1 MGPNPPPRIFVYNL
15 VAWGSPGRTSRQPH
29 YGNSSIHMSNLA
41 ETIDSPATE
50 RWLDTP
56 VGRGTAMLAVTTFA
70 VGFAM
75 AAHQSIVSNY
85 FEDEIGLEGP
95 QFGYITA
102 IREVPGFLLIFLT
115 ALFYRLSLPKLTS
128 GALLLL
134 AIGYGFFGWSTSF
147 WSVAPWV
154 VISSIGYHTWLQTQS
169 ALGLSLAREEHS
181 GRILGKM
188 AAISQGGALAAM
200 AVVLVT
206 FQQGWLSFDSA
217 FVMTGV
223 LALVAA
229 IAIFRF
235 PALHNGASME
245 AAQARERIVFRRG
258 YKLYYLLSLMDGAR
272 QQIFFSF
279 GLWVLIDQ
287 YGLSVPQISAVLL
300 MTTMAAMVLTPRIG
314 RALDTYGERTLLL
327 YVNLAFIVALLGY
340 ALVSNPVAALACYVT
355 YTFIA
360 PLAPMGA
367 TVYLRKVAPSADLA
381 PSLAMG
387 LTMQHAAAIVV
398 PIVTG
403 FILNYVG
410 YQIPFM
416 VASGFAVVTLLI
428 SRRLDP
434 ASQKLAG
441 ETRPRRR
448 RRPPGG
454 QRRLDPE
461 TR

>member
-1 MGPNPPPRIFVYNL
+1 
-15 VAWGSPGRTSRQPH
+15 
-29 YGNSSIHMSNLA
+29 MSTIPQ
-41 ETIDSPATE
+41 TIDRIPE
-50 RWLDTP
+50 EHWFQTP
-56 VGRGTAMLAVTTFA
+56 VGRGTLLLGITTFA
-70 VGFAM
+70 VGFSM
-75 AAHQSIVSNY
+75 AAQQNIVSNY
-85 FEDEIGLEGP
+85 FEEVIGLEGP
-95 QFGYITA
+95 EFGYITA

-115 ALFYRLSLPKLTS
+115 ALFYRLSLPRLTS

-134 AIGYGFFGWSTSF
+134 TVGYGFFGWSTSF
-147 WSVAPWV
+147 WTVAPWV

-181 GRILGKM
+181 GRILGRM

-206 FQQGWLSFDSA
+206 FQQDWLTFSSA
-217 FVMTGV
+217 FVMTGL

-229 IAIFRF
+229 LAIFGF
-235 PALHNGASME
+235 PALHNGAVAE
-245 AAQARERIVFRRG
+245 VVQQREPIVFRRE
-258 YKLYYLLSLMDGAR
+258 YKLYYLLSLLDGAR

-279 GLWVLIDQ
+279 GLWVLIDH
-287 YGLSVPQISAVLL
+287 YGLTVPQISAVLL
-300 MTTMAAMVLTPRIG
+300 MTTTASMILTPRIG
-314 RALDTYGERTLLL
+314 RALDAYGERTLLF

-340 ALVSNPVAALACYVT
+340 ALVSNTWAATACYVI

-360 PLAPMGA
+360 PLATMGA
-367 TVYLRKVAPSADLA
+367 TVYLRKIAPSADLA

-416 VASGFAVVTLLI
+416 VASGFAVVTLFL

-434 ASQKLAG
+434 VAQKSSA
-441 ETRPRRR
+441 RRQEEAR
-448 RRPPGG
+448 SRVAVA
-454 QRRLDPE
+454 D
-461 TR
+461 

>member
-1 MGPNPPPRIFVYNL
+1 
-15 VAWGSPGRTSRQPH
+15 
-29 YGNSSIHMSNLA
+29 MSNVA
-41 ETIDSPATE
+41 QSNPVASDTE
-50 RWLDTP
+50 RWIATP
-56 VGRGTAMLAVTTFA
+56 LGRGTLLLGIAAFC

-75 AAHQSIVSNY
+75 AAQQNIVSNY
-85 FEDEIGLEGP
+85 FEDELGLQGP

-102 IREVPGFLLIFLT
+102 IREIPGFLLIFLT
-115 ALFYRLSLPKLTS
+115 AVFYRLSLPRLTF

-134 AIGYGFFGWSTSF
+134 AIGYAFFGWSNGF

-169 ALGLSLAREEHS
+169 ALGLTLAREEHS
-181 GRILGKM
+181 GRILGRL
-188 AAISQGGALAAM
+188 AAVTQGGALVAM

-206 FQQGWLSFDSA
+206 FQQEWLSFDA
-217 FVMTGV
+217 TFILCGAM
-223 LALVAA
+223 ALVAA
-229 IAIFRF
+229 IAIFGF
-235 PALHNGASME
+235 PALRDGAIQE
-245 AAQARERIVFRRG
+245 TVQQRKRIVFRRD
-258 YKLYYLLSLMDGAR
+258 YRLYYLLSLLDGAR

-287 YGLSVPQISAVLL
+287 YGLTVPQISAVLL
-300 MTTMAAMVLTPRIG
+300 MTTAAAMVLTPRIG
-314 RALDTYGERTLLL
+314 RALDAYGERALLF

-340 ALVSNPVAALACYVT
+340 ALVTNSILATVCYVV

-367 TVYLRKVAPSADLA
+367 TVYLRKIAPSADLA

-387 LTMQHAAAIVV
+387 LTMQHAAAMVV

-416 VASGFAVVTLLI
+416 VASGFAVITLVV

-434 ASQKLAG
+434 AAQKTVAKRTEEAASQAKRSQA
-441 ETRPRRR
+441 T
-448 RRPPGG
+448 PG
-454 QRRLDPE
+454 
-461 TR
+461 